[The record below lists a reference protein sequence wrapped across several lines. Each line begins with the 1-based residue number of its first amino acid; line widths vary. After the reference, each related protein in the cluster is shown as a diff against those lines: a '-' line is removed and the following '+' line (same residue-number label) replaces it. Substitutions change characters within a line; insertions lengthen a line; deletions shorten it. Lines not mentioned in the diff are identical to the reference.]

1 MEGGSHQSLQ
11 CGPRRHPAS
20 PKLCRP
26 GAPPPSMLVY
36 DSWGINPTSS
46 RPPSG
51 TEVKGHT
58 GLDPGGR
65 SAWGGGLAQ
74 LSVVVTQLEVG
85 ACPQAPRPR
94 GHSSLLT
101 ALPQT
106 LSGVSLPPAPSLP
119 SPFPLLERQKGR
131 STGSL
136 TPQPET
142 PDPCSHHASR
152 NAPPESRQD
161 PRPARR
167 QSEAGTWGTKA

>member
-1 MEGGSHQSLQ
+1 MRPSQTPSITEAL
-11 CGPRRHPAS
+11 
-20 PKLCRP
+20 RP

-51 TEVKGHT
+51 TEAKGHT

-167 QSEAGTWGTKA
+167 QSEAGTWGSKA